1 MLEKLKKIIAEQL
14 NTDES
19 AIKLSSSLKEDLG
32 ADSLDIFELVMALEE
47 EYDTEFDQED
57 LAGLDTVEDILKYL
71 ASKGIEE

>member
-1 MLEKLKKIIAEQL
+1 MFEKLKKIIAEQL
-14 NTDES
+14 SLEEG

-57 LAGLDTVEDILKYL
+57 LTSLDTVEDVVKYL
-71 ASKGIEE
+71 GSKGIED